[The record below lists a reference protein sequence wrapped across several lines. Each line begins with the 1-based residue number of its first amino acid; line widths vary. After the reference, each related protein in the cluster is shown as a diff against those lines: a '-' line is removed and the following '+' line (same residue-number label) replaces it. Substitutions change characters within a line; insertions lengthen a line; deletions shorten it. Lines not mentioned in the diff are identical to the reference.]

1 MQRENEKQ
9 LYRKNELIYI
19 SLALLLLGAF
29 LSFVPDT
36 DAGTVCRFGGVL
48 LCIGGALRIVSYFTA
63 PGTQLFGSFQL
74 VQGVAVVGFGIFVLV
89 RAEWIAQLLIVLFG
103 MILLTDCVFKLQYA
117 IDLFRLSHRC
127 AKLLLAGAAIS
138 LVLGILILVLASHLE
153 DASIALL
160 AGVSLLYAGISDLA
174 VIWLV
179 NRIWKKT
186 VLPRLEQGDREME
199 KAQ

>member
-103 MILLTDCVFKLQYA
+103 MILLTDCVF
-117 IDLFRLSHRC
+117 
-127 AKLLLAGAAIS
+127 
-138 LVLGILILVLASHLE
+138 
-153 DASIALL
+153 
-160 AGVSLLYAGISDLA
+160 
-174 VIWLV
+174 
-179 NRIWKKT
+179 
-186 VLPRLEQGDREME
+186 
-199 KAQ
+199 